1 MSRTYANPSTHV
13 VLGDGGMNTVRLR
26 LWVHPELPYDGTS
39 SPHTCTMKLLTRID
53 GYYETYNVNYTLT
66 LAKRFYDK
74 GYKIYL
80 DYHFSNY
87 WV

>member
-1 MSRTYANPSTHV
+1 
-13 VLGDGGMNTVRLR
+13 
-26 LWVHPELPYDGTS
+26 
-39 SPHTCTMKLLTRID
+39 MKLLTRID